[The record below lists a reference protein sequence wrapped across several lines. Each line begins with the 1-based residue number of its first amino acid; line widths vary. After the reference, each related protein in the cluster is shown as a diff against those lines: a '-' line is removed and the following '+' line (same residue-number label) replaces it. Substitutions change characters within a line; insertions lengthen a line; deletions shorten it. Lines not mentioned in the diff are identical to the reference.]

1 MFILQNIWQ
10 CWDPLHPP
18 VTFSACNC
26 MYELTCSFINIGD
39 KLKKRRE
46 RQEEEGREAG
56 REGGE
61 EEGRDAGRNTV
72 WFIGTS
78 KVVIN
83 RQQRQWHIPHFLPSD

>member
-1 MFILQNIWQ
+1 MRFLQNIWQ

-26 MYELTCSFINIGD
+26 VYVPTCSFINIGD

-46 RQEEEGREAG
+46 RREEEGREAG

-61 EEGRDAGRNTV
+61 EEGRDAGRSTV

-78 KVVIN
+78 KVAIN
-83 RQQRQWHIPHFLPSD
+83 RQAEAVAHTLLLT